1 MPFAFFF
8 TTMFTNPQ
16 GLATGMI
23 GSLGYWLEQQ
33 GVQRGSQPRY
43 YYALV
48 IMPVYEYLPLIGSF
62 LAMLAG
68 LTHFWRVKT
77 WQAREKSKRSMT

>member
-48 IMPVYEYLPLIGSF
+48 VMPVYEYLPLIGSF

-68 LTHFWRVKT
+68 LTHFWRGRTGKPK
-77 WQAREKSKRSMT
+77 RSKRSSLD